1 MCKKL
6 RDMRWRVHQKA
17 KRERWMKMREVQRTK
32 CTVLKVNF
40 VAGILNRFFHEFLQ
54 NFHFRDLKSM
64 R

>member
-1 MCKKL
+1 
-6 RDMRWRVHQKA
+6 
-17 KRERWMKMREVQRTK
+17 MKMREVQRTK